1 MLIKLSKNS
10 FVRIYDNGEVGYIFS
25 QLTRHDRCYI
35 NSGVDLLSALSRT
48 PKDRE
53 QFISELVQIYN
64 NADVAIVKRDL
75 NDMLDSLIESK
86 FVVQG
91 NTTEDV
97 EANDISFSYGIDN
110 PKTLVEDYS
119 QETSEFVDLSTE
131 TFYLTHDQNT
141 PRLSSIQF
149 ELTSRCNERCIHCYI
164 PNGKKNHGFDMPL
177 GKVKDIIAQF
187 AAMGGLLVTLSGG
200 EALMH
205 RDIAEIMRYCR
216 QKDLQI
222 SLLTNLALLKDDL
235 IPVMQEVNL
244 SIVQT
249 SLYSMN
255 PDIHDYITTIKGSW
269 AKTVDAILKLYRAN
283 VPVQISCPV
292 MKANKSGYDRV
303 MKFAQ
308 SLNMKAQTDY
318 IMMAQSDLD
327 TQNLANR
334 ISIDETE
341 ILIKDI
347 IANDI
352 NYKELVD
359 NITPFSSISEE
370 EFANMPLCGVGLNQI
385 CVTSNGDLYPCAGW
399 QANILGNVFKDSL
412 KNVWENSEGIKEL
425 RAITRKDFP
434 KCLNCEARDYCSM
447 CMARNYNE
455 SNGDMFAPPAHT
467 CKVAFLNKRLA
478 EETFKRQ

>member
-425 RAITRKDFP
+425 RAVTRKDFP
-434 KCLNCEARDYCSM
+434 KCLKCEARDYCSM

-467 CKVAFLNKRLA
+467 CDVAFLNKRLA